1 MRRAMWVALY
11 SMLILSGCGGG
22 QSDFTTSPGN
32 GGGGNTGG
40 DNTGGN
46 GMPPMSARLTG
57 ASMPGKT
64 VQDASNVNE
73 ASCARKAN
81 LTGGTHRQ
89 VTLTSESGETISFE
103 VIEPLAINCTSG
115 NPLVLHGHGFGGQR
129 VQDPASDGLI
139 DRLRKN
145 GYAVISID
153 QRGFNDSTGTVRVMD
168 PNFEGKD
175 LLQILDWA
183 ERHLDYLAFEPSN
196 GALNLVAGATG
207 GSYGGMYQLLIHN
220 IDIKRRLDALTP
232 DITPNDLR
240 YSLNP
245 GNVIKSGWAQLLVV
259 GGETGANQPVVRGLD
274 PVVKETLVQGTLT
287 NVIPAG
293 ALPFFFYH
301 SVQYFLD
308 GANVKQDPITF
319 VSSMGGQLSTGFD
332 YLFKGPPKPV
342 DILFSQGVRDT
353 LFNLNEAINNFNG
366 YRALGGDVR
375 LMTHETGHLLPAPIQ
390 AAGGKFACGSLNR
403 NDAVIAFLNEK
414 LRPPMRETLSPAILA
429 SVEQL
434 RGGFVGGVEK
444 PSVCLALADDDVILV
459 EPSKLRQVAMPIA
472 FDGSGSVTPNG
483 APAAITTQL
492 AGGLPLPIPT
502 TNPVPP
508 TFIKLLDVPPGG
520 KVLAGVAQLDA
531 VLSSVGGEVLSSVL
545 PADGCAVGSAAPPE
559 SPVNGCDAIA
569 FVGLGVRTAG
579 GTPRL
584 VDDQVRPL
592 RGLGAHKVDLVA
604 VAERLREG
612 EELGLLV
619 YGFQQQYH
627 TSFSRDIAVP
637 FFTLSGSVALP
648 LR

>member
-1 MRRAMWVALY
+1 
-11 SMLILSGCGGG
+11 
-22 QSDFTTSPGN
+22 
-32 GGGGNTGG
+32 
-40 DNTGGN
+40 
-46 GMPPMSARLTG
+46 MPPMSARLTG
-57 ASMPGKT
+57 ASMTGKT
-64 VQDASNVNE
+64 VQDASNVDQ

-183 ERHLDYLAFEPSN
+183 EKHLDYLAYEPAN

-220 IDIKRRLDALTP
+220 IDAKRRLDALTP

-245 GNVIKSGWAQLLVV
+245 GRVIKSGWAQLLVA
-259 GGETGANQPVVRGLD
+259 GGESGANQPVVGGLD
-274 PVVKETLVQGTLT
+274 PVVKETLVRGTAT
-287 NVIPAG
+287 NVIDAG

-308 GANVKQDPITF
+308 GATVKQDPITF
-319 VSSMGGQLSTGFD
+319 VSSMGGQLSSGFD

-375 LMTHETGHLLPAPIQ
+375 LLTHETGHLLPAPIQ
-390 AAGGKFACGSLNR
+390 AAGGKFACGGLNR
-403 NDAVIAFLNEK
+403 NDAVVAFLNEK
-414 LRPPMRETLSPAILA
+414 LRPPARESISDVMLA

-434 RGGFVGGVEK
+434 RGGVINGAEK
-444 PSVCLALADDDVILV
+444 KSVCLALADDDVVFV
-459 EPSKLRQVAMPIA
+459 EPSRLRQVDAPIT
-472 FDGSGSVTPNG
+472 FDGSGMPVPNG
-483 APAAITTQL
+483 APSALTTQL
-492 AGGLPLPIPT
+492 AGSLPIPIPIPT
-502 TNPVPP
+502 TNPIPP
-508 TFIKLLDVPPGG
+508 TFIKLLDVPAGG
-520 KVLAGVAQLDA
+520 KVLAGVPQLDA
-531 VLSSVGGEVLSSVL
+531 VLSSVL

-559 SPVNGCDAIA
+559 LPVNGCDAIA

-584 VDDQVRPL
+584 IDDQVRPL
-592 RGLGAHKVDLVA
+592 RGLGPHKVDLVA
-604 VAERLREG
+604 VAERLRQG

-627 TSFSRDIAVP
+627 TSFSRDVTIPA
-637 FFTLSGSVALP
+637 FTLSGRIALP
-648 LR
+648 MR